1 MRAQP
6 IFEDSALRWFFT
18 YALVCSLTGIA
29 ILFVMH
35 KLAPFEV
42 DKPAER
48 EIVAEPTPPASV
60 RPAEPG
66 FAGKPDEPEVVTRS
80 TPPAIVRSPAEVA
93 RPTGPEAVR
102 PNVPSVVGPAEPAL
116 RGPFEPVI
124 IKKSDRL
131 GQ

>member
-42 DKPAER
+42 GKPAER

-80 TPPAIVRSPAEVA
+80 TPPEVA
-93 RPTGPEAVR
+93 RPTGPEAVQ